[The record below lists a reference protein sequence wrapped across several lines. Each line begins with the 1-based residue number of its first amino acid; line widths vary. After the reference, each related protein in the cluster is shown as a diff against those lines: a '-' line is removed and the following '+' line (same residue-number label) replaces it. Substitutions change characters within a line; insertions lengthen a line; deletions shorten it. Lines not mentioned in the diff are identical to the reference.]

1 MCIPTDMKGIRRRHV
16 LQRNLHSDLS
26 RSSILIYTLQ
36 EDFDTQ
42 AWASE
47 TAEALL
53 PHSLPVFQRHRWL
66 NSVKPMAEVC
76 LLANVHNLL
85 ERAIP
90 AWVARLKGKTVGQ
103 GTFTTWD
110 VDSDDDYEGG
120 GEGDAAA
127 GSIVQ
132 RPGGE
137 HFDRA
142 AFNRRQR
149 IDAKS
154 FALSK
159 PAGDLI
165 ICVLCSEPQVHL
177 LRKLFTLR
185 ESSPAHPKTATLAKS
200 TGYRDLSVIFSATM
214 PRGVALIR
222 EVWEHAEK
230 RRTGDAAMSQEGR
243 MEEES
248 EEEVGKGEEGGGGGG
263 GGRGGEDEHKGQR
276 PLGCLSESLG
286 MSFGSLLEASWG
298 VLGASWRSQGL
309 LGAFWVPR
317 GSLLGP
323 LGGILG
329 GSWRP
334 LGASWAPSWG
344 SLGAFLGAL
353 EAFLGPSWR
362 PSIKL

>member
-1 MCIPTDMKGIRRRHV
+1 MWDSSVAYLFFWGGANYSSTAILFCRSLLRCLRDKLLDMCIPTDMKGIRRRHV

-200 TGYRDLSVIFSATM
+200 EEYRLSGVVGHLFSNDAQRSCFDQGSVGACRDTKDGGSRYV
-214 PRGVALIR
+214 PRGEDGGGI
-222 EVWEHAEK
+222 
-230 RRTGDAAMSQEGR
+230 GGGSG
-243 MEEES
+243 
-248 EEEVGKGEEGGGGGG
+248 EGGGGRKLGWVG
-263 GGRGGEDEHKGQR
+263 LGRAASAARGPAR
-276 PLGCLSESLG
+276 RLPLSE
-286 MSFGSLLEASWG
+286 
-298 VLGASWRSQGL
+298 
-309 LGAFWVPR
+309 
-317 GSLLGP
+317 
-323 LGGILG
+323 
-329 GSWRP
+329 
-334 LGASWAPSWG
+334 PSG
-344 SLGAFLGAL
+344 QMPAL
-353 EAFLGPSWR
+353 
-362 PSIKL
+362 